1 MRVSQMFR
9 PDPVLYQHALGE
21 APDWVGAVA
30 ESVGATRLIE
40 QGFRARIDD
49 ERIADS
55 EAGVALVASDRVL
68 HWLDDAA
75 IDRALDAAFRV
86 ASFGVFR
93 IATRYSAG
101 PLVGGRN
108 EFASVHDA
116 EWWRQRIAA
125 VFGHAETIENTPR
138 EYCVI
143 VTAPVDAAL
152 AAKVAD
158 LQRCAK
164 RRATWARRRQRLAG
178 RLWRL
183 VRGTVSERRL
193 LRELAG
199 KHVALV
205 GNAVSLAERD
215 YGPAIDAADVVVRC
229 NRGILVAE
237 YSHGSRT
244 DWVVTGLPISR
255 ATAES
260 RGIQRMVW
268 VSRRAK
274 MMRNIPA
281 WMFASGRLHMF
292 SKARDVHL
300 ARELGKIASTGMKAI
315 DLLAASNCARLDIYG
330 FDFGASHS
338 ASQPTRPMSPDH
350 DFDAERRRALSL
362 IEADARLHWHP

>member
-1 MRVSQMFR
+1 M
-9 PDPVLYQHALGE
+9 YQHALGD
-21 APDWVGAVA
+21 APDWVRAVA
-30 ESVGATRLIE
+30 DSLEATRLVE
-40 QGFRARIDD
+40 QGF
-49 ERIADS
+49 
-55 EAGVALVASDRVL
+55 EAHGSGEQAYDAEVGSTLVASDRVL
-68 HWLDDAA
+68 HWLDEAA
-75 IDRALDAAFRV
+75 VARALDAAHRV

-101 PLVGGRN
+101 PLVDGLN

-116 EWWRQRIAA
+116 EWWCERIAA

-158 LQRCAK
+158 LQKRAK

-178 RLWRL
+178 RLWRV
-183 VRGTVSERRL
+183 VRRTVSERRL
-193 LRELAG
+193 LQELAG

-205 GNAVSLAERD
+205 GNAASLAERD
-215 YGPAIDAADVVVRC
+215 YGRAIDAADIVVRC
-229 NRGILVAE
+229 NRGILVAAH
-237 YSHGSRT
+237 SHGSRT

-255 ATAES
+255 ETAKA
-260 RGIQRMVW
+260 RGIQRIIW

-274 MMRNIPA
+274 MMRNMPA
-281 WMFASGRLHMF
+281 WMFASGRLHIF
-292 SKARDVHL
+292 SKARDGHL
-300 ARELGKIASTGMKAI
+300 ARELGKTASTGMKAI
-315 DLLAASNCARLDIYG
+315 DLLAASDCARLNIYG

-350 DFDAERRRALSL
+350 DFDAERRRALLL
-362 IEADARLHWHP
+362 IESDERLTLLR